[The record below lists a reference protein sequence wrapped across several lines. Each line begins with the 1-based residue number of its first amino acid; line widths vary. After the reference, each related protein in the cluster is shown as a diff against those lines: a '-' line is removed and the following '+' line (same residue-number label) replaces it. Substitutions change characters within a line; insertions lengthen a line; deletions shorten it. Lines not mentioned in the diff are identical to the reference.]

1 MPDPKEMEKQITL
14 ISETMQQIEELVRCK
29 VKTHDDFMAVCSA
42 LMAVTRNMYLESLS
56 IEETAQIFTAVSDT
70 MFATEEML
78 YKFKDLPKPTI
89 H

>member
-56 IEETAQIFTAVSDT
+56 AEETAQIFKAVSDT

-78 YKFKDLPKPTI
+78 YKFKNLPKPTI

>member
-42 LMAVTRNMYLESLS
+42 LMAVTRN
-56 IEETAQIFTAVSDT
+56 IF
-70 MFATEEML
+70 F
-78 YKFKDLPKPTI
+78 
-89 H
+89 

>member
-29 VKTHDDFMAVCSA
+29 VKTDDDFMAVCSA

-56 IEETAQIFTAVSDT
+56 AEETAQIFKAVSDT

-78 YKFKDLPKPTI
+78 YKFKNLPKPTI

>member
-1 MPDPKEMEKQITL
+1 MEKQITL

-56 IEETAQIFTAVSDT
+56 AEETAQIFRAVSDT

-78 YKFKDLPKPTI
+78 YKFKNLPKPTI

>member
-1 MPDPKEMEKQITL
+1 MPDPKEVEKQITL
-14 ISETMQQIEELVRCK
+14 ISETMQQVEELVRSK

-56 IEETAQIFTAVSDT
+56 AEETAQIFRAVSDT

-78 YKFKDLPKPTI
+78 YKFKNLPKPTI

>member
-1 MPDPKEMEKQITL
+1 
-14 ISETMQQIEELVRCK
+14 
-29 VKTHDDFMAVCSA
+29 MAVCSA

-56 IEETAQIFTAVSDT
+56 IEETAQIFTAVADT

>member
-1 MPDPKEMEKQITL
+1 MPDPKEMEKQMIL
-14 ISETMQQIEELVRCK
+14 ISETMQQVEELVRSK

-56 IEETAQIFTAVSDT
+56 VEETAQIFTAVADT

-78 YKFKDLPKPTI
+78 YKFKHLPKPTI

>member
-42 LMAVTRNMYLESLS
+42 LMAVTRNMQLESLS
-56 IEETAQIFTAVSDT
+56 AEETAQIFRAVSDT

-78 YKFKDLPKPTI
+78 YKFKNLPKTTI

>member
-14 ISETMQQIEELVRCK
+14 ISETMQQIVELVRCK

-56 IEETAQIFTAVSDT
+56 AEETAQIFRAVSDT

-78 YKFKDLPKPTI
+78 YKFKNLPKPTI

>member
-56 IEETAQIFTAVSDT
+56 AEEPAQIFRAVSDT

-78 YKFKDLPKPTI
+78 YKFKNLPKPTI

>member
-1 MPDPKEMEKQITL
+1 MPDPKEMEKQMIL
-14 ISETMQQIEELVRCK
+14 ISETMQQIEELVRSK

-56 IEETAQIFTAVSDT
+56 AEETAQIFRAVSDT

-78 YKFKDLPKPTI
+78 YKFKNLPKPTI

>member
-56 IEETAQIFTAVSDT
+56 AEETAQIFRAVSDT

-78 YKFKDLPKPTI
+78 YKFKNLPKPTI